1 MICKN
6 CEAIVEGKFC
16 SNCGQNAKVG
26 KINFPNFLNEVSES
40 IFLVNKGFFFTLI
53 NLFLRPGQS
62 IKDFINGKRKNHYK
76 PIAYVLILSTV
87 YFLISRIA
95 DQNTLIEDLI
105 SGFFSY
111 DSEGAAEIPS
121 SLAWFTANYAYTTL
135 ILLPIFSLAS
145 FVSFLGHKRN
155 LLEHIV
161 LNAYI
166 TGQQAIF
173 YSLFMTLETFITND
187 LLEIIPIVL
196 SLSYTFWT
204 FWVFFS
210 EGNRVINVFRTIL
223 TYILYLILSTFIL
236 FSIADWM
243 I

>member
-1 MICKN
+1 MVCKN

-62 IKDFINGKRKNHYK
+62 IRDFINGKRKYHYK
-76 PIAYVLILSTV
+76 PIAYVIVLSTV

-105 SGFFSY
+105 SGFLSY
-111 DSEGAAEIPS
+111 DSEGEAELPT
-121 SLAWFTANYAYTTL
+121 SLTWFSANYAYTTL
-135 ILLPIFSLAS
+135 LLLPIFSFAS
-145 FVSFLGHKRN
+145 FISFLGHNRN
-155 LLEHIV
+155 FLEHIV

-173 YSLFMTLETFITND
+173 YTLFITFEIFITND
-187 LLEIIPIVL
+187 LLEIIPVFL

-204 FWVFFS
+204 FWGFFS
-210 EGNRVINVFRTIL
+210 EGNRLINVFRTIL
-223 TYILYLILSTFIL
+223 TYILYLIISTGIL
-236 FSIADWM
+236 FSIADWLM
-243 I
+243 